1 VRTTISLLLLFIST
15 ACVSSESWFFQPVEP
30 TRLRRD
36 FQAVGSQGAVATA
49 HPLASEAA
57 MEILKS
63 GGNAVDAAVA
73 ASFVISVVRP
83 QSTGIGGGGFLVLHD
98 ARQNKDLTYDFRER
112 APRKATRDMF
122 VDEAGQPIPYERNG
136 VKLADASVNGHLSV
150 GTPGLIAGLEMIL
163 KNHGSKSLKEVM
175 AASIRIAANGFDV
188 YQGLAEA
195 IEERKE
201 VLQSFSDS
209 RKIFLPNKVPLKA
222 GDKLIQADLAKTLQ
236 RISEEGASA
245 FYKGKIAQAIIAEM
259 KRGGGIINDQDL
271 ANYQVKVR
279 PPVVG
284 TFRGKRIVSMPPP
297 SSGGVHIIQ
306 MLNMFEL
313 YDLKKQGHTNPK
325 TLHIIAEVMRR
336 AFADRAELLGDPDF
350 TKVPVRGLLSKTYAK
365 SLAESIDMNRATP
378 SSSLGK
384 SRAAQF
390 ESSST
395 THISIVDAKGNAVAT
410 TQTINYT
417 FGSGVVAEGTGIVL
431 NDEMDDF
438 SIKPGVPN
446 AYGLIGSE
454 ANAVAPLKTMLS
466 SMSPTIVTDAVGNV
480 EMVVGSPGGPR
491 IISATLL
498 TILNSLEFNL
508 PLVDAVHHARIH
520 HQWMPDLLRV
530 EPKTIPADVQKSLES
545 MGHKLKEVEEIGDVQ
560 AIRREGDKWVA
571 VSDTR
576 SEGRP
581 LAY

>member
-1 VRTTISLLLLFIST
+1 MRTPISFLFLFVAT
-15 ACVSSESWFFQPVEP
+15 ACVSSESWFFKPVEP
-30 TRLRRD
+30 TRLRSD
-36 FQAVGSQGAVATA
+36 FQAEGNTGAVATA

-122 VDEAGQPIPYERNG
+122 VDKAGQPIPYERKG

-150 GTPGLIAGLEMIL
+150 GTPGLIAGLEMVL
-163 KNHGSKSLKEVM
+163 KNHGTKTLAEVM
-175 AASIRIAANGFDV
+175 AASIRIASNGFVV

-195 IEERKE
+195 IEERKD
-201 VLQSFSDS
+201 VLGAFADS
-209 RKIFLPNKVPLKA
+209 RKIFMPNNAPLKA
-222 GDKLIQADLAKTLQ
+222 GDKLVQADLAKTLQ
-236 RISEEGASA
+236 QISDGGGSA
-245 FYKGKIAQAIIAEM
+245 FYKGKVAQALSAEM
-259 KRGGGIINDQDL
+259 KRGGGIMSEQDL
-271 ANYQVKVR
+271 AEYQVKVR
-279 PPVVG
+279 APVVG
-284 TFRGKRIVSMPPP
+284 SFRGKRIVSMPPP

-313 YDLKKQGHTNPK
+313 FDLKKQGHTNPK

-350 TKVPVRGLLSKTYAK
+350 TKVPVRGLLSKAYAK
-365 SLAESIDMNRATP
+365 SLVQSIDLNKATP

-395 THISIVDAKGNAVAT
+395 THISVVDGKGNAVAT

-466 SMSPTIVTDAVGNV
+466 SMSPTIVTDDAGNV

-491 IISATLL
+491 IISATML
-498 TILNSLEFNL
+498 TILNVIEFNM
-508 PLVDAVHHARIH
+508 PLLDAVHHARVH
-520 HQWMPDLLRV
+520 HQWMPDMLRI
-530 EPKTIPADVQKSLES
+530 EPKMIPADVQKSLES
-545 MGHKLKEVEEIGDVQ
+545 FGHKLKEVEEIGDVQ
-560 AIRREGDKWVA
+560 AIRREGNKWTA